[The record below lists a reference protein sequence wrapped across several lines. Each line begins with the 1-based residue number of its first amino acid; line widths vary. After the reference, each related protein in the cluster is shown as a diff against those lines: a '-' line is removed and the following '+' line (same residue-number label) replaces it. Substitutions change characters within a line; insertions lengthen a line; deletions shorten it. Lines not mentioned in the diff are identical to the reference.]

1 MGLEDKHPDILQNI
15 EFAIV
20 NVYRADPDLRD
31 NDVIKALDALISH
44 TQRLAMGR
52 EVAPPDLPPAS
63 DAVYNAVVG
72 ILDLRNRIEEEQE
85 EEETQKP
92 RPRFSRAL
100 RKTTREDIYLACLR
114 KIHGSAKWWN
124 RERGERGYLDFVSNY
139 IL

>member
-1 MGLEDKHPDILQNI
+1 MGLEDVHPDILQNI

-20 NVYRADPDLRD
+20 NVYRADPELRD

-52 EVAPPDLPPAS
+52 ESTPPDLPRPS
-63 DAVYNAVVG
+63 EAVFGAVAG
-72 ILDLRNRIEEEQE
+72 ILDFRSEMDEEDEEQE
-85 EEETQKP
+85 PQKR
-92 RPRFSRAL
+92 RPSFSRAL
-100 RKTTREDIYLACLR
+100 RKTTKEDIYLACLR
-114 KIHGSAKWWN
+114 KIHKSAKRWN

>member
-1 MGLEDKHPDILQNI
+1 MGLEDRHPDILQNI

-20 NVYRADPDLRD
+20 NVYRDDPGLRD

-52 EVAPPDLPPAS
+52 ESSPPDLLPS
-63 DAVYNAVVG
+63 SEDVYNAVVG
-72 ILDLRNRIEEEQE
+72 ILDFRSETDEEDEQE
-85 EEETQKP
+85 TEER

-114 KIHGSAKWWN
+114 KIHKSAKRWN

>member
-1 MGLEDKHPDILQNI
+1 MGLEDRHPDILQNI

-20 NVYRADPDLRD
+20 NVYRDDPGLRD

-52 EVAPPDLPPAS
+52 ESSPPDLLPS
-63 DAVYNAVVG
+63 SEAVYNAVVG
-72 ILDLRNRIEEEQE
+72 ILDFRSETDEEDEQE
-85 EEETQKP
+85 TEER

-114 KIHGSAKWWN
+114 KIHKSARRWN